1 MNTTTYKRG
10 NFEIEYM
17 GPFRF
22 SITATL
28 GFALAMLLIP
38 IVFVGGEQGIMW
50 GDRVKESFGWEK
62 FFFSS
67 SYFICITVFFTVVYF
82 YSKWRKSKG
91 KPIPMTDEEDDG
103 KHNFTMF
110 AVWTYALVFLLI
122 EAYYLVFNFSN
133 MNHFS
138 AIFFFFAVPSAMF
151 VIPYNLYKAYY
162 S

>member
-50 GDRVKESFGWEK
+50 GDRVKESFGWGK

-67 SYFICITVFFTVVYF
+67 SYFICITVF
-82 YSKWRKSKG
+82 
-91 KPIPMTDEEDDG
+91 
-103 KHNFTMF
+103 
-110 AVWTYALVFLLI
+110 LQ
-122 EAYYLVFNFSN
+122 
-133 MNHFS
+133 
-138 AIFFFFAVPSAMF
+138 
-151 VIPYNLYKAYY
+151 
-162 S
+162 